1 MEPKG
6 GSWLVKWK
14 WTKLTE
20 EKTKKGE
27 LFLSTLY
34 ERKAE
39 TRAGKFW
46 DYAFLPG
53 GTESFRQNFYF
64 RMPAQIHDNI
74 MM

>member
-1 MEPKG
+1 MVSEMKMD
-6 GSWLVKWK
+6 KINR
-14 WTKLTE
+14 
-20 EKTKKGE
+20 EKKKE

-53 GTESFRQNFYF
+53 GTESFR
-64 RMPAQIHDNI
+64 
-74 MM
+74 